1 MQRGLVGSEMCIRDR
16 VSTQST
22 WGEGSGFQNSS
33 EKISRSRLQ
42 YEADPEELELRQK
55 LQESR
60 FARKKADEDAKVLMN
75 RLLLLK
81 NEEQKAWKKIEE
93 TKKRAEEIIRMR
105 QRNAEMQRKREERLR
120 AKEEEE
126 KRKMEENNLIKQ
138 QTKSK
143 IELGKL
149 KQKSMNQA
157 KANMARIEKTDT
169 LEIIEEQ
176 KQEDFMKK
184 YTKRKEIQDLEQ
196 EALERKK
203 REMEE
208 RKERA
213 RTALEEKILEEQ
225 RVRVHKESE
234 LARMEQEEEELI
246 QKLKNTQSHQQSAL
260 EELERALAASEP
272 QPYQSPYKRTT
283 PSSKKT
289 TSKKINSKKI

>member
-22 WGEGSGFQNSS
+22 WGSQNSS